1 MRATAPS
8 VTDEEACFPHQLTV
22 AGLPAGKLLGKVGAG
37 HDRLIERPLDHQRF
51 PLRRVAHLLE
61 HVDVLGNPIRRCA
74 GRLSPIFHQFV
85 GWRGLGGCDLVAR
98 GLVRRVRVDPQHEL
112 VERHHGDRRQIIISS
127 VGAITERIRG

>member
-1 MRATAPS
+1 MTNFVAGEPDGVCARATAPS
-8 VTDEEACFPHQLTV
+8 VTGEEACFLHQLTV

-98 GLVRRVRVDPQHEL
+98 SLVRRVRVDPQHEL
-112 VERHHGDRRQIIISS
+112 VERHQPTGVRS
-127 VGAITERIRG
+127 